1 MLFKSKTEFFTTLLQ
16 NEERCFFIHCLN
28 SCCGGGNPAKECRRE
43 ASKNSPLRGG
53 GLRSA
58 IPLKRLIDKLMR
70 VNDAILLILRAVV
83 PGITILKTNIIDV
96 GERFSFKIPYF
107 SPINL

>member
-1 MLFKSKTEFFTTLLQ
+1 
-16 NEERCFFIHCLN
+16 
-28 SCCGGGNPAKECRRE
+28 
-43 ASKNSPLRGG
+43 
-53 GLRSA
+53 
-58 IPLKRLIDKLMR
+58 MR
-70 VNDAILLILRAVV
+70 VNDAILLILGAVV